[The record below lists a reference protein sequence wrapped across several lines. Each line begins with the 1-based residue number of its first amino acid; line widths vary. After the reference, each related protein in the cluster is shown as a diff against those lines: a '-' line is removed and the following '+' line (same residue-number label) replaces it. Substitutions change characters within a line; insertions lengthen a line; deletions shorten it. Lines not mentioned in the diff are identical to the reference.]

1 VQMRTVVLGA
11 SGNFGRRIL
20 RALKGDPNLELIAA
34 GRTTKGIDTHDGV
47 SAVALDVRAEDFE
60 ERLTALAPQLV
71 IHCAGP
77 FQGQD
82 YRVARAALAAG
93 AHYLDLADGRQFVA
107 GFAAA
112 NHEAAQASGRLAISG
127 ASTLPALSS
136 AVIEDLRE
144 PRVSIQEIDIAIAP
158 GQRAPRG
165 AATLKAVFSYLG
177 RPFSWMHN
185 GAWERAWG
193 WQELRRI
200 QFDVGTRWAAACD
213 VPDLA
218 LLPQHYPGATSVTF
232 RAALEVGI
240 QHFALWTLAAARRAG
255 LALPIERWAV
265 GLDRLASLLDLIGS
279 DRGAMRVSIV
289 GTGDDGTRRRRTW
302 QLSAEANHGPE
313 IPCLASILLA
323 RKLARGEVRASG
335 AYPCIGFLNLEDF
348 EKEFAHWAI
357 RTRVEEVAA

>member
-1 VQMRTVVLGA
+1 MRTVVLGA

-20 RALKGDPNLELIAA
+20 QALKADRSIEPIAA
-34 GRTTKGIDTHDGV
+34 GRTMKGAIDGA
-47 SAVALDVRAEDFE
+47 SAVALDVRAHDFE
-60 ERLTALAPQLV
+60 KRLNVLGPQLV

-82 YRVARAALAAG
+82 YRVARGALGAG

-112 NHEAAQASGRLAISG
+112 NHEAAQAAGRIAICG
-127 ASTLPALSS
+127 ASTLPALSC
-136 AVIEDLRE
+136 AVIEALRE
-144 PRVSIQEIDIAIAP
+144 PLASIEEIDIAIAP

-165 AATLKAVFSYLG
+165 AATLKAVLSYLG
-177 RPFSWMHN
+177 RPFWWMQC
-185 GAWERAWG
+185 GGWERAWG
-193 WQELRRI
+193 WQDLRRI
-200 QFDVGTRWAAACD
+200 HFDVGTRWAAACD

-218 LLPQHYPGATSVTF
+218 LLPQHYPGVASVTF
-232 RAALEVGI
+232 RAALEVGV

-255 LALPIERWAV
+255 LALPVERWAA
-265 GLDRLASLLDLIGS
+265 GLDRLASLLDLLGS

-289 GTGDDGTRRRRTW
+289 GTGDDGARRRRTW
-302 QLSAEANHGPE
+302 QLSAQANHGPE

-348 EKEFAHWAI
+348 QQGFALWAI
-357 RTRVEEVAA
+357 RTRIEEVGA